1 MKFFRKKEPKTDIEE
16 YNEDSYI
23 PFGSDHE
30 HKKTWGNVIYSK
42 IKNSSKP
49 MAIID
54 ELGCVIYQNSKMDEI
69 CVSKSAKQIIEIMDG
84 YSIER
89 LHIFFSKEKYRARA
103 IKFYSWL
110 KNKNTEKTN
119 EEDSYVQNS
128 DKVIIS
134 VIPVSN
140 FNILILD
147 AESENTGEKMINI
160 DFLTNLKDKTTAS
173 EILKFECARIK
184 NSKKKFAFALI
195 SIDYF
200 KQLNTECGFQSGNKV
215 IEMTAKIIENATR
228 DVDWCAR
235 WFGAEFALFINGED
249 KNFVTNALKKMNKE
263 IENTNFKL
271 PTSFKV
277 TSSIGAKYVEDG
289 EITPEELTN
298 QARISLQK
306 AQDMGKA
313 AVHIE

>member
-1 MKFFRKKEPKTDIEE
+1 MKFFRKKKLKADAKV
-16 YNEDSYI
+16 YDEDSYV
-23 PFGSDHE
+23 PFGSDPE
-30 HKKTWGNVIYSK
+30 HKKTWGHTIYSK
-42 IKNSSKP
+42 IKKSSKP
-49 MAIID
+49 MAIMD
-54 ELGCVIYQNSKMDEI
+54 ELGCVIYQNLKMDEV
-69 CVSKSAKQIIEIMDG
+69 CDSRSTKQIIDIMDG
-84 YSIER
+84 FSIER
-89 LHIFFSKEKYRARA
+89 LHVFFSKEKYRSRA

-110 KNKNTEKTN
+110 KKENAENISKESFSI
-119 EEDSYVQNS
+119 ESS

-134 VIPVSN
+134 VFPVSD

-173 EILKFECARIK
+173 EILKFECARTK
-184 NSKKKFAFALI
+184 SSKKKFAFALI

-215 IEMTAKIIENATR
+215 IEITAKIVENATR

-249 KNFVTNALKKMNKE
+249 KDFVTNTLKNINKE
-263 IENTNFKL
+263 IENTDFKT
-271 PTSFKV
+271 PVSFKV
-277 TSSIGAKYVEDG
+277 TASIGAKYIKEE
-289 EITPEELTN
+289 EIKPEELTD
-298 QARISLQK
+298 QARKSLKK
-306 AQDMGKA
+306 AQDIGKA